1 MKKKVCAAMV
11 FVFTAVMASGCVKKE
26 EIQKYSHV
34 DYAMGTVTNTTLY
47 GRSPD
52 LSETEQAIMEKMK
65 KLETEQLSWR
75 KDSSAVAKLNR
86 GKQRAADVQ
95 EPLFTWLEKSLQ
107 IAKDSKGAAD
117 PAIGSL
123 TQMWDF
129 ESKNPKAPNADKI
142 EALIKD
148 GIVSSAYAHV
158 KLNEQQK
165 TVRKEREIKI
175 DLGAFGKGIGTDEA
189 MKFLKKDERIT
200 GAMVALGGSIAVY
213 GEKPGGEDWKV
224 GIQNPDGKQGET
236 IGGLSVKGGTF
247 ISTSGDYEKYFI
259 DKKTGKRYFHILDE
273 NTGYPVQTEITS
285 CTIVCSSGIVSDGL
299 STACFVLGPE
309 KSGSLLK
316 KYGAKA
322 IFVDK
327 QKNVYVSD
335 GLDFEL
341 TDDAYKIVN
350 KDIDG

>member
-11 FVFTAVMASGCVKKE
+11 FVFTAVMASGCVKK

-52 LSETEQAIMEKMK
+52 FLETEQTIMEKMK

-165 TVRKEREIKI
+165 TVRKRGRSKLIWELSAR
-175 DLGAFGKGIGTDEA
+175 
-189 MKFLKKDERIT
+189 
-200 GAMVALGGSIAVY
+200 GS
-213 GEKPGGEDWKV
+213 EPTKP
-224 GIQNPDGKQGET
+224 
-236 IGGLSVKGGTF
+236 
-247 ISTSGDYEKYFI
+247 
-259 DKKTGKRYFHILDE
+259 
-273 NTGYPVQTEITS
+273 
-285 CTIVCSSGIVSDGL
+285 
-299 STACFVLGPE
+299 
-309 KSGSLLK
+309 
-316 KYGAKA
+316 
-322 IFVDK
+322 
-327 QKNVYVSD
+327 
-335 GLDFEL
+335 
-341 TDDAYKIVN
+341 
-350 KDIDG
+350 